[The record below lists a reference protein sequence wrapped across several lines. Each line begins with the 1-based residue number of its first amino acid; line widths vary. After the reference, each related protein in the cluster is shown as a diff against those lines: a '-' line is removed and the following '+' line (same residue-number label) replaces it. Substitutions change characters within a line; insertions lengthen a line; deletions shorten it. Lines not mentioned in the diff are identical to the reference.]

1 MKCFNHPE
9 KEGAAI
15 CKACGKAICH
25 GCAQESKDG
34 IACQQ
39 SCIDSLSKKNELYSK
54 QAAHLKNLQR
64 MNFLGSFFSIIMG
77 ILFMYF
83 SSQGFGLVYDFI
95 FLLGI
100 GFTVYGIVAQ
110 FVNMF
115 IFFKKRRIQNNK

>member
-9 KEGAAI
+9 REGVAI

-25 GCAQESKDG
+25 DCAQESKGG

-39 SCIDSLSKKNELYSK
+39 SCINSLSKRDELYSK
-54 QAAHLKNLQR
+54 QTAHLRNLQR
-64 MNFLGSFFSIIMG
+64 MNFLSSLFSIGMG
-77 ILFMYF
+77 ILFIYF

-95 FLLGI
+95 FLLGL

-110 FVNMF
+110 FVNMI
-115 IFFKKRRIQNNK
+115 IFFKKRKNTEQ